1 MSKRYSNDDH
11 RSYRRPAASAGDLT
25 DRRETWVGI
34 YTLLAE
40 GLKHP
45 DDRLHRDVREER
57 FADEL
62 ARHADEL
69 DIPLPVEPGDPTHA
83 PETRAAFDSEY
94 IALFEGLA
102 TPYAPLVE
110 SVYRPWRA
118 GWSSDGLLSGPAAS
132 DMRDRYDAA
141 GVSIPD
147 AYEADHLALLL
158 EYAAALLQ
166 SGADAAYR
174 TFVDQHLDWLPALRR
189 LVDDAAADA
198 PFHRYCVVAV
208 CETVATARRRQ
219 RLPAPEPEQI
229 DEQVDRASTHVE

>member
-1 MSKRYSNDDH
+1 MSRQYTNSDH
-11 RSYRRPAASAGDLT
+11 SATVDDLT
-25 DRRETWVGI
+25 DQRETWIAI

-45 DDRLHRDVREER
+45 CDQLYRDVREER

-62 ARHADEL
+62 VQHADEL
-69 DIPLPVEPGDPTHA
+69 DILLPVEPGDPTHA
-83 PETRAAFDSEY
+83 PETCAAFDNEY
-94 IALFEGLA
+94 IALFEGLD

-110 SVYRPWRA
+110 SVYRPWRD

-158 EYAAALLQ
+158 EYAAVLLQ
-166 SGADAAYR
+166 SGADAAYQA
-174 TFVDQHLDWLPALRR
+174 FVDQHLDWLPALSR
-189 LVDDAAADA
+189 LVDDAAADS
-198 PFHRYCVVAV
+198 PFHKYCVVAA
-208 CETVATARRRQ
+208 CETLATARRRQ
-219 RLPAPEPEQI
+219 RLPDPEPEQI
-229 DEQVDRASTHVE
+229 DEQANRASTHIE

>member
-11 RSYRRPAASAGDLT
+11 GSYRHPANGAGDLT
-25 DRRETWVGI
+25 DRREAWVSL

-62 ARHADEL
+62 ARHADVL
-69 DIPLPVEPGDPTHA
+69 DLSLPVVPGDPTHA

-102 TPYAPLVE
+102 KPYAPLIE

-118 GWSSDGLLSGPAAS
+118 GWASDGLLSGPAAA

-141 GVSIPD
+141 GVSVPD
-147 AYEADHLALLL
+147 AYAADHLALLL

-166 SGADAAYR
+166 TEQDGAYR

-189 LVDDAAADA
+189 LIDDAAADA
-198 PFHRYCVVAV
+198 SFHRYCVVAV
-208 CETVATARRRQ
+208 CETVAVVRRRE
-219 RLPAPEPEQI
+219 RLATPDSEHIE
-229 DEQVDRASTHVE
+229 DRYDRARTHVE